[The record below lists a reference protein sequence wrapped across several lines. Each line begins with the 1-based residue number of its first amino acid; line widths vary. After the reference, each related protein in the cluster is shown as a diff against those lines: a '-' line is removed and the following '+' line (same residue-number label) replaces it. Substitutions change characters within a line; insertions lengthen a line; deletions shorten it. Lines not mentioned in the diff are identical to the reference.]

1 MEVIRKFVD
10 AKEIMSIITLP
21 RAMRNRRLEVIIMP
35 AEEREAVS
43 NKETDVDNIVNS
55 LIGSIPDNGKTLE
68 EYRAE
73 RLAKYE
79 NID

>member
-1 MEVIRKFVD
+1 
-10 AKEIMSIITLP
+10 
-21 RAMRNRRLEVIIMP
+21 MP